1 MLKTKQ
7 RMAKSAVAAAIAV
20 AALAAPAS
28 MADIAT
34 ATATL
39 GGIRLNTA
47 PWPMTISTLA
57 ALDELSNWRIGW
69 GAGETVTAT
78 APEATI
84 TTLADNAAEA
94 GTSGFSLRVAGNWT
108 LYNSGGGTVNFTIA
122 ASAFAPIQSQPS
134 GAIAMDTVGQGPDRA
149 AKAGQTPPVAY
160 SGDDWRGNASAT
172 STLTFTPPMG
182 AATTQN
188 LSGTGATA
196 FQFRQPGAWTVQLAM
211 ASGSPLSAIINIEG
225 IPTRLNFR

>member
-1 MLKTKQ
+1 
-7 RMAKSAVAAAIAV
+7 MAAAV
-20 AALAAPAS
+20 AALAAAS
-28 MADIAT
+28 SASGAMT
-34 ATATL
+34 STL

-47 PWPMTISTLA
+47 PLPAVISTPA
-57 ALDELSNWRIGW
+57 ALDALAACPVTWQD
-69 GAGETVTAT
+69 GETVTAT
-78 APEATI
+78 EPDSSVR
-84 TTLADNAAEA
+84 TLADNTPSA
-94 GTSGFSLRVAGNWT
+94 GSVVYSPRTVGNWS
-108 LYNSGGGTVNFTIA
+108 LANSNGGSWSFTITVA
-122 ASAFAPIQSQPS
+122 AFVGVSSQPS
-134 GAIAMDTVGQGPDRA
+134 GAIAMDTVGQGHDRA

-160 SGDDWRGNASAT
+160 SGDDWRGNASAA

>member
-1 MLKTKQ
+1 MRQRLKCK
-7 RMAKSAVAAAIAV
+7 AAAMAAAV
-20 AALAAPAS
+20 AALAVALPAS
-28 MADIAT
+28 GAMT
-34 ATATL
+34 STL

-47 PWPMTISTLA
+47 PLPAVISTPA

-78 APEATI
+78 APDATI

-108 LYNSGGGTVNFTIA
+108 LYNSGEGTVNFTIA

-160 SGDDWRGNASAT
+160 SGDDWRGNASAA

>member
-1 MLKTKQ
+1 MRQRLKCK
-7 RMAKSAVAAAIAV
+7 AAAMAAAV
-20 AALAAPAS
+20 AALAAAS
-28 MADIAT
+28 SASGAT
-34 ATATL
+34 TSTL

-47 PWPMTISTLA
+47 PLPAVISTPA
-57 ALDELSNWRIGW
+57 ALDAFSNWRIGW

-78 APEATI
+78 APDATI

-108 LYNSGGGTVNFTIA
+108 LSSSGGGTVSFEIA
-122 ASAFAPIQSQPS
+122 SSAFVDVSSQPS
-134 GAIAMDTVGQGPDRA
+134 GAFAMDTVGAGPNRTV
-149 AKAGQTPPVAY
+149 KAGRNPPVAY
-160 SGDDWRGNASAT
+160 SGDDWRGNASAA

>member
-1 MLKTKQ
+1 MLNTKK
-7 RMAKSAVAAAIAV
+7 RFAKGAVAAAIAV

-28 MADIAT
+28 MADT

-47 PWPMTISTLA
+47 PRPTTISTLA
-57 ALDELSNWRIGW
+57 ALDALAACPVTWQD
-69 GAGETVTAT
+69 GETVTAT
-78 APEATI
+78 EPDSSVR
-84 TTLADNAAEA
+84 TLADNTPSA
-94 GTSGFSLRVAGNWT
+94 GSVVYSPRTVGSWSLA
-108 LYNSGGGTVNFTIA
+108 NSNGGSWSFTITVA
-122 ASAFAPIQSQPS
+122 AFVGVSSQPS
-134 GAIAMDTVGQGPDRA
+134 DAIAMDTVGQGPDRA

-160 SGDDWRGNASAT
+160 SGDDWRGNASAA

>member
-1 MLKTKQ
+1 MNP
-7 RMAKSAVAAAIAV
+7 RCRRKSA
-20 AALAAPAS
+20 AALAGAILVATVAAPPMAS
-28 MADIAT
+28 GAMT
-34 ATATL
+34 STL

-47 PWPMTISTLA
+47 PRPTTVSTPEALDALA
-57 ALDELSNWRIGW
+57 ACPVTWQD
-69 GAGETVTAT
+69 GETVTAT
-78 APEATI
+78 EPDSSVR
-84 TTLADNAAEA
+84 TLVDNAPSA
-94 GTSGFSLRVAGNWT
+94 GLVVYSPRTVGSWSLANSNGGSWSFSIT
-108 LYNSGGGTVNFTIA
+108 A
-122 ASAFAPIQSQPS
+122 AAFVGVSSQPS

-160 SGDDWRGNASAT
+160 SGDDWRGNASAA